1 MSLPHFTV
9 ALPQR
14 PRVRG
19 AGGASCLG
27 KNVRGLEWPGLGSG
41 LAIVPQEKVIRKWN
55 LDQLTAVF
63 VQGRVGW
70 EKCFWKLFFFFP
82 SLHFPCWDKCK
93 PCLQKHAAGDHISS
107 STKKCRGAER
117 RGVKRYLLKQRESR
131 GTRLVW
137 QEHQT
142 KYTVYSIC
150 LPEMSLPIW
159 AEAQVSAKAF
169 FFFLMLQILV
179 IILIIPTS
187 LSREVT
193 VFVVHIWV
201 RVITLQLEPKLLAK
215 ASVSSGIFST
225 FSFAMRRAA
234 NTGGPARRPHPQLGM
249 WQ

>member
-82 SLHFPCWDKCK
+82 SLHFPRWDKCK

-107 STKKCRGAER
+107 LTKKCRGAER

-150 LPEMSLPIW
+150 LPEMSLPIR
-159 AEAQVSAKAF
+159 AEAQVSGKAFLF
-169 FFFLMLQILV
+169 FFFLNV
-179 IILIIPTS
+179 ANSGNYSDHSNIPEQRSHS
-187 LSREVT
+187 LCSSHMSACHNAAAGAEAAGQG
-193 VFVVHIWV
+193 
-201 RVITLQLEPKLLAK
+201 LGQLRHL
-215 ASVSSGIFST
+215 FN
-225 FSFAMRRAA
+225 F
-234 NTGGPARRPHPQLGM
+234 
-249 WQ
+249 